1 MKIKKNDV
9 VKIIT
14 GKYKGQQ
21 GRVIKV
27 IKEKNRVVVEGVN
40 SVKKH
45 TRPTQDNPQGGI
57 VEKETSI
64 HYSNVLFME
73 KDISVRIGY
82 KLLDNGKKVRFS
94 KKTGNTID

>member
-27 IKEKNRVVVEGVN
+27 IKEKNRGVVEGAN

-57 VEKETSI
+57 VEKEASI

-73 KDISVRIGY
+73 KDIPVRIGY

>member
-57 VEKETSI
+57 VEKEASI

-73 KDISVRIGY
+73 KDIPVRIGY

>member
-57 VEKETSI
+57 VEKEASI
-64 HYSNVLFME
+64 HRSNVVVLRNN
-73 KDISVRIGY
+73 KPTKISY
-82 KLLDNGKKVRFS
+82 KVLESGKKVRYS
-94 KKTGNTID
+94 NKLKGNID